1 MNSQVKEKWVA
12 ALRSGEYQQGNNS
25 LRSNQGFCCLGVL
38 CDLYAK
44 EHSQD
49 WEYVNA
55 YSEQNT
61 KAKDSWSFQEET
73 QFLPEKVMNWA
84 QLEDNNPEV
93 EILDKDGNLIQHEIL
108 SMMNDDGVSF
118 SIIADVIEEGL

>member
-1 MNSQVKEKWVA
+1 MNSQVKEKWIA
-12 ALRSGEYQQGNNS
+12 ALRSGEYQQGINS

-44 EHSQD
+44 EHNEN
-49 WEYVNA
+49 WEHVNA

-61 KAKDSWSFQEET
+61 KAKDSWYFQEET
-73 QFLPEKVMNWA
+73 QYLPEKVMNWA

-93 EILDKDGNLIQHEIL
+93 KILDKDDNLIQYDVL
-108 SMMNDDGVSF
+108 SMMNDEGVSF
-118 SIIADVIEEGL
+118 SFIADTIERYL

>member
-12 ALRSGEYQQGNNS
+12 ALRSGEYQQGINS

-44 EHSQD
+44 EHNEN

-55 YSEQNT
+55 YSEQTT
-61 KAKDSWSFQEET
+61 KAKDSWYFDEER
-73 QFLPEKVMNWA
+73 QFLPWKVMNWA
-84 QLEDNNPEV
+84 GIEDENPEV
-93 EILDKDGNLIQHEIL
+93 KIVDEDGNVLEYEIL
-108 SMMNDDGVSF
+108 SYMNDMGKSF
-118 SIIADVIEEGL
+118 SSIADTIEKYL

>member
-1 MNSQVKEKWVA
+1 MNSQVKEKWIA
-12 ALRSGEYQQGNNS
+12 ALRSGEYQQGINS

-44 EHSQD
+44 EHNEN
-49 WEYVNA
+49 WEHVNA

-61 KAKDSWSFQEET
+61 KAEDSWYFQEET

-93 EILDKDGNLIQHEIL
+93 EILDKDDNLLEYEVL
-108 SMMNDDGVSF
+108 SHMNDVGKSF
-118 SIIADVIEEGL
+118 SIIADVIEKYL

>member
-12 ALRSGEYQQGNNS
+12 ALRSGDYQQGTNS

-44 EHSQD
+44 EHNEN

-61 KAKDSWSFQEET
+61 KAKDSWYFQEET

-93 EILDKDGNLIQHEIL
+93 EILDKDDNLLEYEVL
-108 SMMNDDGVSF
+108 SHMNDVGKSF
-118 SIIADVIEEGL
+118 SIIADTIEKYL